1 MRGFLMSENKVKR
14 ILEIIPGFLSWSII
28 IFLILLF
35 IVKPL
40 AAIVVIIVYLI
51 YWVCRLLYSSLL
63 LLMTNQRRRSKK
75 NYDWLSMSKEV
86 KSDLKFENIIHV
98 VLYTTYKESKE
109 LIASSLDFLK
119 ETNYPKDKIVVV
131 LAGEERAPDTHSRL
145 EILKNQYREYFLDV
159 IATIH
164 PKDIEGE
171 IPVKGA
177 NATYSAK
184 KVKVY
189 LEEKG
194 YDLKNIIISCFDADT
209 CPDKN
214 YFSCLTYN
222 FLNNQKRYQM
232 SFQPLPVYS
241 NNIYSA
247 PAFARVIEVG
257 STFWQLIEGMRYEKF
272 ITFSSHS
279 MSFDTLV
286 RVDYW
291 PVDLISDDSLIFWKC
306 FLKYNGD
313 YTTFPLDIPVYM
325 DIAVGKNWLDTIA
338 VQYKQ
343 KRRWAWGVE
352 NFIFVSQHFLNNKNI
367 PLFLKIR
374 KLYQILDGHISW
386 ATWAIIISFI
396 TPLVLFSGKVILK
409 NSLAL
414 FNLSYINGVVFHSLT
429 FILMLCI
436 IISWEFTPPRP
447 KNVSRLIYFSF
458 LFQWLLT
465 PFISALLG
473 STPSLDA
480 QTRLMFGK
488 YLAFNT
494 TPKSRVQGPEDR

>member
-1 MRGFLMSENKVKR
+1 MNENRTKR

-35 IVKPL
+35 IIKPL
-40 AAIVVIIVYLI
+40 AAIIVIIIYLI
-51 YWVCRLLYSSLL
+51 YWICRLLYSSLL
-63 LLMTNQRRRSKK
+63 LLMTNQRILSKK
-75 NYDWLSMSKEV
+75 NYDWLVLCKRLN
-86 KSDLKFENIIHV
+86 SDLKFENIIHV
-98 VLYTTYKESKE
+98 VLYTTYKETKE
-109 LIASSLDFLK
+109 LLAGSLNFLK
-119 ETNYPKDKIVVV
+119 ETNYPKDKIIVV
-131 LAGEERAPDTHSRL
+131 LAGEERAADSYARL
-145 EILKNQYREYFLDV
+145 EALKKEYKDYFLDV
-159 IATIH
+159 IITIH
-164 PKDIEGE
+164 PKNIEGE
-171 IPVKGA
+171 IPTKGA
-177 NATYSAK
+177 NATFSAK
-184 KVKVY
+184 QVKVH

-209 CPDKN
+209 CPDKS

-222 FLNNQKRYQM
+222 FLNNKKRYQM

-257 STFWQLIEGMRYEKF
+257 STFWQLIEGMRFEKF

-286 RVDYW
+286 KVDYW

-313 YTTFPLDIPVYM
+313 YKTFPLDIPVYM
-325 DIAVGKNWLDTIA
+325 DIAVGRNFLDTIA
-338 VQYKQ
+338 VQYRQ

-352 NFIFVSQHFLNNKNI
+352 NFTFVAQHFLKNKDI

-396 TPLVLFSGKVILK
+396 TPLVLFLGKIILK

-414 FNLSYINGVVFHSLT
+414 FNLTYINGVVFHSLT
-429 FILMLCI
+429 FILMLCV

-447 KNVSRLIYFSF
+447 KNVSRFIYLSF

-465 PFISALLG
+465 PLISAALG

-488 YLAFNT
+488 YLSFNT
-494 TPKSRVQGPEDR
+494 TPKQRKKDEG